1 MRLRHLAV
9 TLFLSLGLLAFP
21 PGGRAASVIHYSGQ
35 NATAYFSST
44 DETGCISTDVF
55 LFAFDGKGKVAPGP
69 KETQSEAS
77 LGISSYDYC
86 TETYVMNAY
95 GGSTL
100 AGPDFWL
107 RGGNLNSA
115 RLKATIQ
122 LWDDVSSSF
131 FDVFVDLTWKGM
143 GAAQRGND
151 HYHFRSPG
159 FMTNNHSNSVYRAAE
174 VFGTIKD
181 ATKTYNAG
189 ASVFGDLS
197 SSKSGS
203 LTIGGGTPVPVP

>member
-1 MRLRHLAV
+1 MKLRHLAV
-9 TLFLSLGLLAFP
+9 TCFLCLVMLAFP
-21 PGGRAASVIHYSGQ
+21 LVGRAASVYHYSGQ

-44 DETGCISTDVF
+44 DETGCISTDVI
-55 LFAFDGKGKVAPGP
+55 LFAFDGKVKVAPGP
-69 KETQSEAS
+69 KETQSEAA
-77 LGISSYDYC
+77 LAISRYDYC

-100 AGPDFWL
+100 AGPDFTM
-107 RGGNLNSA
+107 RGGNLSSA
-115 RLKATIQ
+115 RIRATFQ
-122 LWDDVSSSF
+122 LWEEVSSSF
-131 FDVFVDLTWKGM
+131 IEVSADLTWKGI

-159 FMTNNHSNSVYRAAE
+159 FMINNQSNSVYRSAE

-181 ATKTYNAG
+181 ETTIYNAG
-189 ASVFGDLS
+189 TSMFGDLS

-203 LTIGGGTPVPVP
+203 LTIGGETTPQ